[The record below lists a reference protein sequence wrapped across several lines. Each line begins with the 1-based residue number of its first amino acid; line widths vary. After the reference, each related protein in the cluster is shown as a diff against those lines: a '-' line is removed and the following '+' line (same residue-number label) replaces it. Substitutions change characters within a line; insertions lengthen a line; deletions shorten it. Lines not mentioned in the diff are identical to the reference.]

1 MDSTT
6 LPQKTVGPAAAT
18 AAVAAAT
25 TAASA
30 PAAAGACANPSARD
44 CSLNTPPASPTP
56 PVSDSEFGAE
66 MDNASPPD
74 TQSATLP
81 SPHPPLISNRMQPP
95 ELMLQA
101 LLEHQLHGCLGS
113 DASLNAT
120 PPRICPV
127 EIQTFADPSTES
139 GWFALIGI
147 PGQFALYQASSLSA
161 VPSLYCK
168 WVCLHGN
175 PEVVRFD

>member
-1 MDSTT
+1 MASTP

-18 AAVAAAT
+18 AAAAAAAAAT
-25 TAASA
+25 ATSA

-66 MDNASPPD
+66 MNDASLPD
-74 TQSATLP
+74 AHSATLP
-81 SPHPPLISNRMQPP
+81 SPHPQLISNRMQPP

-120 PPRICPV
+120 PPQDLPRRDPNFCRSKHRVWLVCPYRHSRSICPLSGFLIV
-127 EIQTFADPSTES
+127 GRSQLVLQMGLPSWE
-139 GWFALIGI
+139 
-147 PGQFALYQASSLSA
+147 P
-161 VPSLYCK
+161 
-168 WVCLHGN
+168 
-175 PEVVRFD
+175 